1 MTRSPLLLAVAF
13 TLATTPAAAQ
23 KAAADSMARRADHAR
38 IEGSPTATVWLVEIS
53 DFQCPYCKMWHDSTY
68 AAVKKEYVDT
78 GKIRLAYVNFPL
90 PMHKNAMPAA
100 QAAMCSAAQGIFWPM
115 ADLLFDN
122 QEKWESLA
130 NPAPVF
136 ESLAQRAGVNV
147 AEMNACIKSGAMMP
161 TIQADMDKSA
171 DQGVTSTPSFLI
183 GGRKLAGAAGIAV
196 FRQALDAALA
206 GATPKP

>member
-1 MTRSPLLLAVAF
+1 
-13 TLATTPAAAQ
+13 
-23 KAAADSMARRADHAR
+23 
-38 IEGSPTATVWLVEIS
+38 
-53 DFQCPYCKMWHDSTY
+53 
-68 AAVKKEYVDT
+68 
-78 GKIRLAYVNFPL
+78 
-90 PMHKNAMPAA
+90 
-100 QAAMCSAAQGIFWPM
+100 MCSAAQGIFWPM

-147 AEMNACIKSGAMMP
+147 AAMNACIKSGVMMP
-161 TIQADMDKSA
+161 TIQADIDKSA

-183 GGRKLAGAAGIAV
+183 GGRKLAGAAGIAI